1 MASANVIVVG
11 GGAAGMFA
19 AITAA
24 KSGCR
29 VRLLEKNDKLG
40 KKLGITGKGRCN
52 VTNDCTAEEVLR
64 QIPRNPKFLFSAM
77 RSFPPEKIME
87 FFRSNGCPL
96 KTERGQ
102 RVFPESD
109 QAQSVIQTLKT
120 AMRRAGVKVEQAEVT
135 DLLIRDGV
143 CCGVITGTKEKKA
156 DAVILATGGC
166 SYPLTGSTGDGY
178 RMAASVGHTIIE
190 PRGSL
195 VPLEED
201 GKWCAMA
208 QGLSLR
214 NVQLRLLGPKS
225 KLVYSDFG
233 EMLFTHFG
241 LSGPLVL
248 SASAHMKQGER
259 YRALIDLKPA
269 LDEAALDA
277 RMLRDFEKYKNRNFE
292 NALCDLYPAKLIP
305 LMITRSGIPPA
316 QKVNSITK
324 AQRRKLCEL
333 TKNLEIY
340 IKGTRPVEEAIITAG
355 GIRTAEIDPATME
368 SKCAPGLYLAGEIID
383 CDAYTGGFN
392 LQIAWATGFAAGRG
406 AAKKLGK
413 EKPL

>member
-1 MASANVIVVG
+1 MIVVG

-24 KSGCR
+24 ECGCR
-29 VRLLEKNDKLG
+29 VRLLEKNDVLG
-40 KKLGITGKGRCN
+40 KKLNITGKGRCN
-52 VTNDCTAEEVLR
+52 VTNDCTAQEVL
-64 QIPRNPKFLFSAM
+64 QNIPRNPKFLFSAM
-77 RSFPPEKIME
+77 QTFPPEKTKA
-87 FFRSNGCPL
+87 FFISHGCPL

-109 QAQSVIQTLKT
+109 QAQSIVKTLKT
-120 AMRRAGVKVEQAEVT
+120 AMRRAGVRVEQAEVT
-135 DLLIRDGV
+135 ALLLRDGI
-143 CCGVITGTKEKKA
+143 CCGVKVGARERKA

-178 RMAASVGHTIIE
+178 RMAAQAGHTVIA

-201 GKWCAMA
+201 GHMCAMA

-214 NVQLRLLGPKS
+214 NVQLRLLGAKS
-225 KLVYSDFG
+225 KLIYSDFG
-233 EMLFTHFG
+233 ELLFTHFG

-248 SASAHMKQGER
+248 SASAHMKPEER
-259 YRALIDLKPA
+259 YRIFIDLKPA

-277 RMLRDFEKYKNRNFE
+277 RLLRDFEKYKNRNFE

-305 LMITRSGIPPA
+305 VMIARSGIDPA
-316 QKVNSITK
+316 QKVHSITR
-324 AQRRKLCEL
+324 AQRRRLCEI
-333 TKNLEIY
+333 TKNFEIA
-340 IKGTRPVEEAIITAG
+340 IRGMRPVEEAIITAG
-355 GIRTAEIDPATME
+355 GVRTGEIDPATME
-368 SKCAPGLYLAGEIID
+368 SKCAPGLFFAGELID

-392 LQIAWATGFAAGRG
+392 LQIAWATAYAAGCG
-406 AAKKLGK
+406 VAQKLGK
-413 EKPL
+413 ERKVR